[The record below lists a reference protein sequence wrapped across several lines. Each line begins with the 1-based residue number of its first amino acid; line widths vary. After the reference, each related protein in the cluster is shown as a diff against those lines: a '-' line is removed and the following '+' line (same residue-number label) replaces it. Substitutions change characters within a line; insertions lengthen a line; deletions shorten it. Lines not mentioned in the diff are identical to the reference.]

1 MRKGKECRFSSPIP
15 CLLKNYGNKQLQ
27 LTASRTSESA
37 PWELK
42 DPLQLRFLTQELEI
56 ASRSPNISFPQ
67 HMKKRVTINPDTTAD
82 VLSGE
87 RLISFIGPVFSLG
100 FTLTL

>member
-1 MRKGKECRFSSPIP
+1 MADGWSDF
-15 CLLKNYGNKQLQ
+15 KQ
-27 LTASRTSESA
+27 SETLRSYNV
-37 PWELK
+37 L
-42 DPLQLRFLTQELEI
+42 LQLRFLTQEFDFAL
-56 ASRSPNISFPQ
+56 SSSNIFFPQ
-67 HMKKRVTINPDTTAD
+67 HSLHHTKKGVTINPDTTAD

>member
-1 MRKGKECRFSSPIP
+1 M
-15 CLLKNYGNKQLQ
+15 QLQ
-27 LTASRTSESA
+27 KANYLSFKKTTVLNSCRLTCY
-37 PWELK
+37 ELQSQTLRSCN
-42 DPLQLRFLTQELEI
+42 DLLQLNLLTQESEI
-56 ASRSPNISFPQ
+56 SSKISF
-67 HMKKRVTINPDTTAD
+67 HNTKKEVTIKPDTTAD